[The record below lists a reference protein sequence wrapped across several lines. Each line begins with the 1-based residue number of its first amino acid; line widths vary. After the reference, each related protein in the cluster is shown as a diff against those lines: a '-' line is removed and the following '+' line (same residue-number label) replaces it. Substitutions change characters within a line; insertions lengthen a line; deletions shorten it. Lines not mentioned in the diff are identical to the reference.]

1 MDVARESTKCGVG
14 GLSGGG
20 VALRKIVEALEKIRY
35 ACEKDR
41 LYVGLFCMR
50 TWEEKS
56 GEWGLLK
63 LKGK

>member
-1 MDVARESTKCGVG
+1 MEVVDQIDCIELVDKGNGVQIG
-14 GLSGGG
+14 
-20 VALRKIVEALEKIRY
+20 RVEVLEKIRY

-41 LYVGLFCMR
+41 LYVGLFCMW

-56 GEWGLLK
+56 GEWGILLK